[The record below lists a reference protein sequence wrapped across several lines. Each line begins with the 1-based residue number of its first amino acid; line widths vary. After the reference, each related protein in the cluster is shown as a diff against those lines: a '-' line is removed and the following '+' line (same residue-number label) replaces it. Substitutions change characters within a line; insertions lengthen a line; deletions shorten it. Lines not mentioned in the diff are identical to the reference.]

1 MTAITVCSDFENEE
15 NKFCHCFH
23 FFPIYLQW
31 SDRTRCH
38 GLFFFFFFLRFKP
51 AVSLFSFILLQ
62 SLFSFPLFPGIRVAS
77 SAYLRCWYFFCQSW
91 SQLVIH
97 PAQDFTWYTLHIS
110 SISKVTIYSLDVL
123 LSQFWTS
130 PLFCW
135 FLTLH
140 RSFSGDR

>member
-1 MTAITVCSDFENEE
+1 MTAITVCSDFEDKE

-23 FFPIYLQW
+23 FSPSICNEVIEP
-31 SDRTRCH
+31 DAMV
-38 GLFFFFFFLRFKP
+38 FFFFFLRFKP

-77 SAYLRCWYFFCQSW
+77 SAYLRCCYFFCQSW

-123 LSQFWTS
+123 LAQFWTS
-130 PLFCW
+130 PLFCR

-140 RSFSGDR
+140 RSFSEDR